1 MKRDQ
6 RFGEDRL
13 QAHLAEFEQ
22 VRAKTAE
29 ALAAASLNKRYEPT
43 FVMNRAWDQV
53 DYLLLRYSCGHPVSN
68 LKQQMPA
75 LLDLWERSERLALEV
90 WTESDRVSRR
100 LWAENISFYNRCF
113 WLVGL
118 AFALEL
124 EDVHWQRLV
133 KLIGNEGNDML
144 LDRVIATRQPG
155 RRIGDALCHPKP
167 YARLLAVLNAPAHE
181 QARLLKDFV
190 THWYAD
196 LDRPPKKGLSRLT
209 NLEDRPYW
217 YDNHEGISSYFG
229 YWCLEAVAVVKAFG
243 VDDALCL
250 GHPHYPGDLLRP
262 HGPSTHVAASAS
274 EQDLTARPENL
285 TPAKGWIARMRKMI

>member
-1 MKRDQ
+1 MRDNTFEIRKYAEWIEYQ
-6 RFGEDRL
+6 L
-13 QAHLAEFEQ
+13 THLEKVGLLRKQ
-22 VRAKTAE
+22 PTAN
-29 ALAAASLNKRYEPT
+29 LSYEPQ
-43 FVMNRAWDQV
+43 FVYELVGKHLQ
-53 DYLLLRYSCGHPVSN
+53 LLLRRYCLGDPVSD
-68 LKQQMPA
+68 LKQHLYP
-75 LLDLWERSERLALEV
+75 LLDAWEEAERLGATV
-90 WTESDRVSRR
+90 WTPEIQHSRHS
-100 LWAENISFYNRCF
+100 WAENISFYNRCF

-167 YARLLAVLNAPAHE
+167 YARLMAVLNAPAHE

-190 THWYAD
+190 THWYAE

-262 HGPSTHVAASAS
+262 KGPSTHPVVSTS
-274 EQDLTARPENL
+274 EQELTARPESPV
-285 TPAKGWIARMRKMI
+285 PATGWFARMRKMI

>member
-1 MKRDQ
+1 MRDNTFAIEKYDAWIVVL
-6 RFGEDRL
+6 RD
-13 QAHLAEFEQ
+13 HLRSVKPILVQPSGNPEYRPQF
-22 VRAKTAE
+22 V
-29 ALAAASLNKRYEPT
+29 YEL
-43 FVMNRAWDQV
+43 VGV
-53 DYLLLRYSCGHPVSN
+53 HLHILLRQYCRGDPVAD
-68 LKQQMPA
+68 LKQHLHP
-75 LLDLWERSERLALEV
+75 LLDAWEEAERLGATV
-90 WTESDRVSRR
+90 WTPEIQHSRHS
-100 LWAENISFYNRCF
+100 WAENISFYNRCF

-167 YARLLAVLNAPAHE
+167 YARLLAVLNAPAHQ

-190 THWYAD
+190 THWYAE

-262 HGPSTHVAASAS
+262 KGPSTHPVVSTS
-274 EQDLTARPENL
+274 EQELTARPESPV
-285 TPAKGWIARMRKMI
+285 PATGWFARMRKMI

>member
-1 MKRDQ
+1 MRDNT
-6 RFGEDRL
+6 FAIDKYNAWLAVLEDHL
-13 QAHLAEFEQ
+13 QSVKPILASPSGNPGYRPQFVYELVGVHLHI
-22 VRAKTAE
+22 
-29 ALAAASLNKRYEPT
+29 
-43 FVMNRAWDQV
+43 
-53 DYLLLRYSCGHPVSN
+53 LLRKYCRGDNVSD
-68 LKQQMPA
+68 LKHHLYP
-75 LLDLWERSERLALEV
+75 LLDSWEEAERLGVSV
-90 WTESDRVSRR
+90 WTPEIQHSRHS
-100 LWAENISFYNRCF
+100 WAQNISFYNRCF

-118 AFALEL
+118 AFALDL

-155 RRIGDALCHPKP
+155 RRIGDKLCHPKP
-167 YARLLAVLNAPAHE
+167 YARLLAVLDAPE
-181 QARLLKDFV
+181 TERPRLLKDFV
-190 THWYAD
+190 THWYAE

-229 YWCLEAVAVVKAFG
+229 YWCLEAVAVVKGFG

-262 HGPSTHVAASAS
+262 QGPSTHPVASTS
-274 EQDLTARPENL
+274 EHSLTARSEEALP
-285 TPAKGWIARMRKMI
+285 TAGWFTRMRKRI